1 LHYPYYIFIGYS
13 NSSFA
18 LVEVFCLEYGV
29 WSVEWLKW
37 LEVEVEVEVVGSK
50 ALGGYDYT

>member
-1 LHYPYYIFIGYS
+1 M
-13 NSSFA
+13 
-18 LVEVFCLEYGV
+18 

-50 ALGGYDYT
+50 ALGGYDYDVDAIVCWVTFMPNLKCLDMT